1 MIVVWEHVTPSD
13 KKVTMPSAE
22 VLFRI
27 SDARAV
33 QFWDDTRSLSRL
45 MIHQL
50 PRDTLG
56 SVAEVDSDRTAIAWD
71 CVALYRPGRR
81 WNERFPV
88 PDWAGRPVREV
99 TDTMMVRLR
108 AIERQWAI
116 DPPK

>member
-1 MIVVWEHVTPSD
+1 VIVVWEHVTPSD
-13 KKVTMPSAE
+13 KKISLPPATVQ
-22 VLFRI
+22 FKI
-27 SDARAV
+27 SDPRAV

-45 MIHQL
+45 MIHEL
-50 PRDTLG
+50 PRDTLE

-71 CVALYRPGRR
+71 CVALYRAGRL

-108 AIERQWAI
+108 ALERTP
-116 DPPK
+116 DTVR